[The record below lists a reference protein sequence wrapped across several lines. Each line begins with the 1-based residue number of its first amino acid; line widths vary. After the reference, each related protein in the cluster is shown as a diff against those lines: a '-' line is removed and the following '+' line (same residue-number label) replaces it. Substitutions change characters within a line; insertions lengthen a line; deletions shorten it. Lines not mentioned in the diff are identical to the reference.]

1 MMEAPKVSLPGV
13 TRTPEGLENEQS
25 LPATSSVAAD
35 MLRNWLEQPATETL
49 AFAEGH
55 SAWDEPFPPE
65 GEQLLRPRGSWLD
78 AVAGSLPA
86 SQDMTR
92 EAIVSLNADDN
103 GVYGLFRDVIFKDA

>member
-1 MMEAPKVSLPGV
+1 M
-13 TRTPEGLENEQS
+13 
-25 LPATSSVAAD
+25 
-35 MLRNWLEQPATETL
+35 
-49 AFAEGH
+49 
-55 SAWDEPFPPE
+55 
-65 GEQLLRPRGSWLD
+65 LRPRGSWLD